1 LSAAKS
7 LRTLYDKNGK
17 RKNLRRRTAIP
28 PSTKLLGI
36 LADYVM
42 TFNKKDRKKVLLMRA
57 KLLRNKSGEETLNA
71 MLQLNKL
78 NLEICKA
85 SIKEKNPK
93 ITKKQIVK
101 ELNKIY
107 WKNGRT

>member
-1 LSAAKS
+1 MRK
-7 LRTLYDKNGK
+7 LREIREK
-17 RKNLRRRTAIP
+17 RLR
-28 PSTKLLGI
+28 
-36 LADYVM
+36 
-42 TFNKKDRKKVLLMRA
+42 KV
-57 KLLRNKSGEETLNA
+57 SGEETLNA

-93 ITKKQIVK
+93 IKDKELLG

-107 WKNGRT
+107 WKNERT